1 MREFAG
7 KGNFIVTIDGPAGV
21 GKSTLAK
28 RLAKHLGIAY
38 LDTGAM
44 YRSLAL
50 HAGAGV
56 ADLSDAEMR
65 EMFTAYSYALKKE
78 DDQYALYFNG
88 KKIGEEI
95 RTEKAGRLASVV
107 AKIPEVRKALQKF
120 QREIG
125 EETALVA
132 EGRDMGTVV
141 FPYAP
146 VKFFLDARPE
156 VRAKRRYDELT
167 GKGQQEKYEDILQNI
182 IARDEQDRNRA
193 ADPLAPHENAII
205 VDTSELDIEG
215 VFQELVRHCQI
226 VAAGDK

>member
-1 MREFAG
+1 M
-7 KGNFIVTIDGPAGV
+7 
-21 GKSTLAK
+21 
-28 RLAKHLGIAY
+28 
-38 LDTGAM
+38 
-44 YRSLAL
+44 
-50 HAGAGV
+50 
-56 ADLSDAEMR
+56 
-65 EMFTAYSYALKKE
+65 
-78 DDQYALYFNG
+78 
-88 KKIGEEI
+88 
-95 RTEKAGRLASVV
+95 
-107 AKIPEVRKALQKF
+107 
-120 QREIG
+120 
-125 EETALVA
+125 VA